1 MMNVL
6 VVEDEILISQLI
18 QDFLVESGYSV
29 SVCLDGQAAVE
40 KFNQSKFDLVILDIM
55 LPGKN
60 GLDVLKEIRNMSDVP
75 IVMLT
80 ALSDEQTQI
89 ICFNQNIDDYVTKPF
104 SPTVLVKRVENIL
117 TRRSLK
123 REDKIVVGELEVF
136 MNNCEVKYKGKT
148 IELTKKEL
156 DIFTCLI
163 QNKNSIV
170 TRKNILNSVWE
181 YYDFADTRI
190 IDNHIRNL
198 RKKIPN
204 VKITTIKGI
213 GYKFE
218 GVI

>member
-1 MMNVL
+1 MNIL

-18 QDFLVESGYSV
+18 QDFLVDSGYSV

-40 KFNQSKFDLVILDIM
+40 KFNQNKFDLVILDIM
-55 LPGKN
+55 MPGKN
-60 GLDVLKEIRNMSDVP
+60 GLDVLMEIRNRSDVP
-75 IVMLT
+75 IIMLT

-123 REDKIVVGELEVF
+123 REDKVVVGELEVF

>member
-1 MMNVL
+1 MNVL